1 MNLPASAVVN
11 SSSPQPHQAC
21 VILPIYNGYDVV
33 QACLESLFAPGHGLD
48 PAIHQLRLVD
58 DASSDPRI
66 LPLLTAA
73 AARDPRVQLIRNPRN
88 LGYLDSV
95 NRQLELVEGTV
106 ILLNSDT
113 QVPPGW
119 ASRLCAGA
127 ARYPRLGALTP
138 LSNNASFST
147 IPDPLNRQLPLS
159 RADLPRLQ
167 AWAAAR
173 SGEPYPLA
181 PTGMGFCLLLTALAR
196 RIAPCFD
203 PRFAPGYEEENDLC
217 QRLRAHGLQCRI
229 ATDVYVHHEGGGS
242 FGDARR
248 SLQDRHYRRMLAI
261 HPSYGALVQDWF
273 ERLDQPA
280 ALLGA
285 SPPRPLHLLME
296 GTVLR
301 QTLTGVVRY
310 VLAQID
316 CLEASCRRGALTLT
330 VLVPNA
336 SLQQQGQQQRPWCR
350 WLLPADL
357 DADPQQRWD
366 VLHLAHTHTPL
377 TTLMALRRQVSRVVI
392 TLHDLIAYENPSYF
406 RSGKA
411 YLDHR
416 RHIRGLVA
424 LADHTL
430 AISEC
435 TLNDA
440 REQLALPLTRS
451 SVFANSL
458 HYLKDSADTPD
469 NSPRPGGCGSQEA
482 PFCLVVG
489 TDFRHKHLIETV
501 RLFRDGVLPL
511 RPEMQLRIVGPS
523 VDHGGTRSELEHL
536 LASDPALAAAVHRE
550 SAISDSRLDGLYRR
564 AALVLYLSLQEGF
577 GYVPYEAAH
586 RGCPTLVANTS
597 VYAGLPDDIA
607 VPPYLCD
614 ATRAALAAL
623 LNDPEARR
631 RNLHLWQQQLTA
643 NRQRD
648 PGAELLTLYQRVLAE
663 PRQPN
668 VDLACDWL
676 THNPEQLTVTPSR
689 RQRLRRLLGR
699 IRRRLRQ
706 RI

>member
-1 MNLPASAVVN
+1 M
-11 SSSPQPHQAC
+11 
-21 VILPIYNGYDVV
+21 
-33 QACLESLFAPGHGLD
+33 
-48 PAIHQLRLVD
+48 D

-66 LPLLTAA
+66 MPLLEAA
-73 AARDPRVQLIRNPRN
+73 AARDPRIQLIRNIRN
-88 LGYLDSV
+88 LGYLASV
-95 NRQLELVEGTV
+95 NRQLELVDGAV

-113 QVPPGW
+113 RVPPGW
-119 ASRLCAGA
+119 ASRLSAGA

-138 LSNNASFST
+138 LSNNATFST
-147 IPDPLNRQLPLS
+147 IPDPLNRQQPLNL
-159 RADLPRLQ
+159 AALHRLQ
-167 AWAAAR
+167 DWAAAR

-181 PTGMGFCLLLTALAR
+181 PTGMGFCLFLTALAR
-196 RIAPCFD
+196 QIAPRFD
-203 PRFAPGYEEENDLC
+203 PSFAPGYEEENDLC

-229 ATDVYVHHEGGGS
+229 ATDVYVHHEGGSS
-242 FGDARR
+242 FGEARR
-248 SLQDRHYRRMLAI
+248 SLQDNHYRRMLAL

-273 ERLDQPA
+273 ERFDQPA
-280 ALLGA
+280 ALLGS

-296 GTVLR
+296 GTVLG

-316 CLEASCRRGALTLT
+316 SLESLCRNGSLTLS
-330 VLVPNA
+330 VVVPTRH
-336 SLQQQGQQQRPWCR
+336 LQHQGQQQRPWCH

-357 DADPQQRWD
+357 DAAPRQRWD

-406 RSGKA
+406 RSGKT
-411 YLDHR
+411 YLEYR
-416 RHIRGLVA
+416 RHLRGLVA

-435 TLNDA
+435 TLRDA
-440 REQLALPLTRS
+440 REQLGLPETRS

-458 HYLKDSADTPD
+458 HYLAEDVATPEDSQR
-469 NSPRPGGCGSQEA
+469 PRESDSQDA

-489 TDFRHKHLIETV
+489 TDFRHKHLIGTV
-501 RLFRDGVLPL
+501 NFFRDGVLPL

-523 VDHGGTRSELEHL
+523 VDHGGTRSELDRL
-536 LASDPALAAAVHRE
+536 LASDASLAAAVHRE
-550 SAISDSRLDGLYRR
+550 TAISDSRLDALYRR
-564 AALVLYLSLQEGF
+564 AELVLYLSLQEGF

-597 VYAGLPDDIA
+597 VYAGLPETVA

-614 ATRAALAAL
+614 TTRTALAAL
-623 LNDPEARR
+623 LHDPEARLC
-631 RNLHLWQQQLTA
+631 NLRIWEQQLNA

-648 PGAELLTLYQRVLAE
+648 PGTELLARYHQVLTQ

-668 VDLACDWL
+668 VDLALDWL
-676 THNPEQLTVTPSR
+676 THSPEQLTVTPSPL
-689 RQRLRRLLGR
+689 QRLRRLLGR
-699 IRRRLRQ
+699 IRRRLRR